1 MDIYKK
7 TKPKWWWSSQDELGG
22 QRAGVRWWKV
32 LHGMCEG
39 AAWMVP
45 LVGKVH
51 LINIC
56 MIYCRVWGGEETI
69 NEYKA
74 RIRIF
79 SVRHQDTLGVQ
90 ERFERQKSKIPKKFH
105 LVGSG
110 LGAGRLF
117 HSVWAGSVVFNS
129 WHFGLFCLGH
139 LYCNAF
145 STFDFSGIVS
155 FETWPLL
162 TLYPWMLLIK
172 SIKFI
177 KFI

>member
-1 MDIYKK
+1 
-7 TKPKWWWSSQDELGG
+7 
-22 QRAGVRWWKV
+22 
-32 LHGMCEG
+32 
-39 AAWMVP
+39 MVP

-56 MIYCRVWGGEETI
+56 VIYCRVWGGEETI

-117 HSVWAGSVVFNS
+117 HSV
-129 WHFGLFCLGH
+129 
-139 LYCNAF
+139 
-145 STFDFSGIVS
+145 
-155 FETWPLL
+155 
-162 TLYPWMLLIK
+162 
-172 SIKFI
+172 
-177 KFI
+177 

>member
-1 MDIYKK
+1 
-7 TKPKWWWSSQDELGG
+7 
-22 QRAGVRWWKV
+22 
-32 LHGMCEG
+32 
-39 AAWMVP
+39 MVP

-56 MIYCRVWGGEETI
+56 MICCRVWGGEETI

-117 HSVWAGSVVFNS
+117 RSV
-129 WHFGLFCLGH
+129 
-139 LYCNAF
+139 
-145 STFDFSGIVS
+145 
-155 FETWPLL
+155 
-162 TLYPWMLLIK
+162 
-172 SIKFI
+172 
-177 KFI
+177 